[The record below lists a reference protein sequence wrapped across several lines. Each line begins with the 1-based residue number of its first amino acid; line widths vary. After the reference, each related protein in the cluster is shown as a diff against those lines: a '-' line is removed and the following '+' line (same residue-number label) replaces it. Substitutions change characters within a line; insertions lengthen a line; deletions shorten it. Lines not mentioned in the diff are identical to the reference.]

1 MIPSSK
7 KRQEGFGGVNRRKEV
22 SILYHIAICDDDP
35 YALDTLQVLLTA
47 YSRQKQMTEFKIEQF
62 DNPEVLLKAF
72 EKKEYDPNLLFLDIC
87 MPEIKGIQVAEE
99 LRKMGSLCKIIFIT
113 NSKEYALD
121 AFRVGA
127 VQYLVKPILEKELFP
142 VLEQFFLEKEKE
154 RFLILKVKGVSK
166 RVALSQIV
174 CCEAQGNY
182 QCLYLSDNSQLMLR
196 MTLTGLF
203 SMVSGHQ
210 EFVKVGSAYFVNLR
224 YVDSL
229 NAQELHLDTGMT
241 IRLPRGTYPTLKEQ
255 YFQYYCEEERL

>member
-1 MIPSSK
+1 M
-7 KRQEGFGGVNRRKEV
+7 
-22 SILYHIAICDDDP
+22 YHIAICDDDP
-35 YALDTLQVLLTA
+35 YALDMLQVLLTA

-62 DNPEVLLKAF
+62 NNPEVLLKAF
-72 EKKEYDPNLLFLDIC
+72 EKKESEPNLLFLDIC
-87 MPEIKGIQVAEE
+87 MPGIKGIQVAEE

-142 VLEQFFLEKEKE
+142 VLEQFFLEIEREKE
-154 RFLILKVKGVSK
+154 HFLILKVKGASK

-182 QCLYLSDNSQLMLR
+182 QCLYLKDDSPLMLR

-203 SMVSGHQ
+203 SMISSHP
-210 EFVKVGSAYFVNLR
+210 EFVKVGSAYFVNLK

-229 NAQELHLDTGMT
+229 NAQELHLDTGMK